1 MPRQHRSDTRV
12 TPSLAIARHPMAQA
26 WRECWLLGIQPA
38 AATLPF
44 AYADELL
51 RECLGGALEAEFRLY
66 SLHLP
71 KLASDLKRAAGGD
84 SSAQLR
90 IVEAVAAALVHGQSA
105 ALA

>member
-1 MPRQHRSDTRV
+1 
-12 TPSLAIARHPMAQA
+12 MAQA

-51 RECLGGALEAEFRLY
+51 RECLSGALEAEFRLF
-66 SLHLP
+66 SFQMP
-71 KLASDLKRAAGGD
+71 RLASDLKQAAHGD
-84 SSAQLR
+84 ASAQLR
-90 IVEAVAAALVHGQSA
+90 IVEAVAAALVHEPSV